1 MSVCVVMIQNNK
13 AVCCELPLHTMDRGS
28 SGANIQLRGMSM
40 FWSQWSGNY
49 WNADV
54 VNWLASDFQVS
65 LIRAAMGVEEGCSY
79 LCSPA
84 AEKAKMIAVVNA
96 SIAAGIYVMID
107 WHAHYAEES
116 VPQARAFFD
125 EMARTYGSYP
135 NVLWE
140 TYNEPKQQDWGSV
153 IKPYH
158 EQIVPVIRA
167 HSQNIITL
175 GTRFWS
181 QEVDVACSNPVAGSN
196 LAYTIHFYAQIHKGE
211 LRSKVQTALNRGC
224 AIFCSEWGTGFD
236 FLDLGSAQEWL
247 NFFGPLAISSANWG
261 VYDKAGEEN
270 AALTAGASSTGGWSD
285 SELTQSG
292 KWVRNY
298 IRGGGG
304 SPSPPPGGGG
314 CCKFGADC
322 GDCGDDGTGWC
333 HQTASN
339 CDVCTG
345 TFDSSAPA
353 PSCNGGG
360 NPSPS
365 PSPSPPPTPPSPPP
379 TPPSSGGQCC
389 YGAGCSSCNGEGE
402 WCSSSASAC
411 GSCGGSYCSR

>member
-1 MSVCVVMIQNNK
+1 
-13 AVCCELPLHTMDRGS
+13 
-28 SGANIQLRGMSM
+28 M
-40 FWSQWSGNY
+40 F
-49 WNADV
+49 
-54 VNWLASDFQVS
+54 
-65 LIRAAMGVEEGCSY
+65 LIIFS
-79 LCSPA
+79 
-84 AEKAKMIAVVNA
+84 
-96 SIAAGIYVMID
+96 
-107 WHAHYAEES
+107 
-116 VPQARAFFD
+116 
-125 EMARTYGSYP
+125 
-135 NVLWE
+135 
-140 TYNEPKQQDWGSV
+140 
-153 IKPYH
+153 
-158 EQIVPVIRA
+158 EQI
-167 HSQNIITL
+167 L
-175 GTRFWS
+175 
-181 QEVDVACSNPVAGSN
+181 AGGLFRHDKPSP
-196 LAYTIHFYAQIHKGE
+196 AYTIHFYAQIHKGE

-365 PSPSPPPTPPSPPP
+365 PSPSPPPTPP

-389 YGAGCSSCNGEGE
+389 YGGGCSSCNGEGE